1 MPSSRGFPAQASNS
15 CLLGVVSF
23 ALAARFLTTSAS
35 WEAHPLPTFPFFS
48 LSSYRQL
55 LPQCGRLQYSSKSLT
70 IPPGGLYTQQH
81 PHCVW
86 PYDLLWPKKCEQKW
100 CALFPGRK
108 FQSQCMGSHVCLLL
122 PQDDIIPEGG
132 FSLSWGP
139 RVKRTQSR
147 AASTLYGQRQCN
159 TSSVVGS
166 HGLLGVIYCLIHI
179 VALESL

>member
-1 MPSSRGFPAQASNS
+1 MDCSPPGSSVYGILLARILEWVAMPSSRGFPAQASNS

-81 PHCVW
+81 PHCV
-86 PYDLLWPKKCEQKW
+86 
-100 CALFPGRK
+100 
-108 FQSQCMGSHVCLLL
+108 
-122 PQDDIIPEGG
+122 
-132 FSLSWGP
+132 
-139 RVKRTQSR
+139 
-147 AASTLYGQRQCN
+147 
-159 TSSVVGS
+159 
-166 HGLLGVIYCLIHI
+166 
-179 VALESL
+179 